1 MTMTGGK
8 AEISPFSGEGLN
20 AGRIR
25 AFRVVAIAAAVS
37 FVCAA
42 AGVYVDF
49 VRSPAITA
57 TFDLSEKQI
66 GAGSLIDPQPPERKA
81 EKSAPSENVDLI
93 ERLEREKENADQTA
107 GVLKEMVE
115 QKKTTAPATVLSPEL
130 QRLEREKKD
139 AEQKK
144 IDEIAALQA
153 RRDETEQKKQAV
165 LNNLESAL
173 AAFTPAKQDKQS
185 ETETG
190 KSDGGEKKTGAASN
204 LKLTEPAGTAA
215 VSAAAFNSEPP
226 PPDLIKTTL
235 NTSLPDFSLIKKGFP
250 ANAVPLHV
258 IEPLAD
264 FQQES
269 RYGKLPVKTKDG
281 SPFQAY
287 RRPVEIPPQTP
298 YVAVL
303 FTGLGKR
310 ANATEAAINTL
321 PATVSLAFTPYAD
334 KLKTYIA
341 NARRSGHETL
351 LNLPMQQGVFPDTD
365 PGPLGLVTGLPEQEN
380 RKRLH
385 KVLGHDV
392 AYIGVAAMA
401 KENFSYSGT
410 QMKPFYEEIIGRGLV
425 YIDGTDDPRMPK
437 FKKAARPDVHISENF
452 YRAAIRAKLEQAR
465 QIALKK
471 GSAFVRVETVPVTL
485 VTVEEW
491 MKSFAPTEDAP
502 VPELTFVPLSYY
514 LEQKEAGK

>member
-8 AEISPFSGEGLN
+8 AENSPFSNEGLN
-20 AGRIR
+20 AGRAR
-25 AFRVVAIAAAVS
+25 AFRVVAVAAAVS

-49 VRSPAITA
+49 IRSPAITA
-57 TFDLSEKQI
+57 TFDLAEKTI
-66 GAGSLIDPQPPERKA
+66 GAGSLIDPQPPEKKA
-81 EKSAPSENVDLI
+81 EKGASSENVDLI
-93 ERLEREKENADQTA
+93 ERLERAKENMEQTA
-107 GVLKEMVE
+107 GALKEMVE
-115 QKKTTAPATVLSPEL
+115 PEKTPEPAAALSPEL
-130 QRLEREKKD
+130 QKLEREKQA

-144 IDEIAALQA
+144 IDEIADLQKQ
-153 RRDETEQKKQAV
+153 RDSKDQRKQAV
-165 LNNLESAL
+165 LNGLETAL
-173 AAFTPAKQDKQS
+173 AAFDAAKPEKPA
-185 ETETG
+185 
-190 KSDGGEKKTGAASN
+190 EKKDTADKKPPAAAPN
-204 LKLTEPAGTAA
+204 LKLTEPAGSVA
-215 VSAAAFNSEPP
+215 VPVSSFSGEPP

-235 NTSLPDFSLIKKGFP
+235 NNSLPDFSLIKKGFP
-250 ANAVPLHV
+250 ANATPLHI

-264 FQQES
+264 LQQAS
-269 RYGKLPVKTKDG
+269 RYGKLPVKTKE
-281 SPFQAY
+281 STPFQAY

-310 ANATEAAINTL
+310 ANATKAAINTL
-321 PATVSLAFTPYAD
+321 PATVSMAFTPYAD

-341 NARRSGHETL
+341 NARRTGHETL

-385 KVLGHDV
+385 KVLGNDV

-401 KENFSYSGT
+401 KENFSYSGA
-410 QMKPFYEEIIGRGLV
+410 QMKSFYEEIIGRGLV

-437 FKKAARPDVHISENF
+437 FKKAARPDIHISENF

-485 VTVEEW
+485 VVVEEW

>member
-1 MTMTGGK
+1 MIMAGGK
-8 AEISPFSGEGLN
+8 AETSPFSGGGLN
-20 AGRIR
+20 AGRMR
-25 AFRVVAIAAAVS
+25 AFRAVAVAAAVS

-49 VRSPAITA
+49 IRAPVITA
-57 TFDLSEKQI
+57 TFDLAEKTI
-66 GAGSLIDPQPPERKA
+66 GAGSLIDPQPPEKKA

-93 ERLEREKENADQTA
+93 ERLERAKENMEQTA
-107 GVLKEMVE
+107 DALKEMVE
-115 QKKTTAPATVLSPEL
+115 PDKTSVPAVLSPEL
-130 QRLEREKKD
+130 QKLEREKQEV
-139 AEQKK
+139 EQKK
-144 IDEIAALQA
+144 IEEISDLQKQ
-153 RRDETEQKKQAV
+153 RDDRDRKKQSV
-165 LNNLESAL
+165 LNDLESAL
-173 AAFTPAKQDKQS
+173 AVFTPVEAKKN
-185 ETETG
+185 TG
-190 KSDGGEKKTGAASN
+190 NAVAPAPAVVEKKEKTKLN
-204 LKLTEPAGTAA
+204 LTEPAGNA
-215 VSAAAFNSEPP
+215 VVPATSFAGEPP

-235 NTSLPDFSLIKKGFP
+235 NSSLPDFSLIKKGFP
-250 ANAVPLHV
+250 ANAIPLHI

-264 FQQES
+264 LQQES
-269 RYGKLPVKTKDG
+269 RYGKLPVKTKDN
-281 SPFQAY
+281 SPFQTY
-287 RRPVEIPPQTP
+287 RRPMEIPPETP

-321 PATVSLAFTPYAD
+321 PATVSMAFTPYAD
-334 KLKTYIA
+334 KLKTYIE

-385 KVLGHDV
+385 KVLGRDV
-392 AYIGVAAMA
+392 AYIGVAAAA
-401 KENFSYSGT
+401 KENFSYSGA
-410 QMKPFYEEIIGRGLV
+410 QMKSFYEEIVGRGLV

-452 YRAAIRAKLEQAR
+452 YRAAIRAKLEQVR

-471 GSAFVRVETVPVTL
+471 GSAFVRVETVPVAL
-485 VTVEEW
+485 VVVEEW
-491 MKSFAPTEDAP
+491 MKSFAPTEDDP

>member
-1 MTMTGGK
+1 MTMIGGK
-8 AEISPFSGEGLN
+8 AENSPFSNEGLN
-20 AGRIR
+20 AGRVR
-25 AFRVVAIAAAVS
+25 AFRVVAVAAAVS

-49 VRSPAITA
+49 IRSPAITA
-57 TFDLSEKQI
+57 TFDLAEKTI
-66 GAGSLIDPQPPERKA
+66 GTGSLIDPQPPEKKA
-81 EKSAPSENVDLI
+81 EKGVASENVDLI
-93 ERLEREKENADQTA
+93 ERLERAKENMEQTA
-107 GVLKEMVE
+107 GALKEMVE
-115 QKKTTAPATVLSPEL
+115 PEKTPEPAVALSPEL
-130 QRLEREKKD
+130 QKLEREKQA

-144 IDEIAALQA
+144 IDEIADLQKQ
-153 RRDETEQKKQAV
+153 RDDKDQKKQTV

-173 AAFTPAKQDKQS
+173 AAFDADKPEKQAEKTP
-185 ETETG
+185 EP
-190 KSDGGEKKTGAASN
+190 EKTAEKPAAAPN
-204 LKLTEPAGTAA
+204 LKLTEPAGNA
-215 VSAAAFNSEPP
+215 VVPVSSFSSEPP
-226 PPDLIKTTL
+226 QPDLIKTTL
-235 NTSLPDFSLIKKGFP
+235 NNSLPDFSLIKKGFP
-250 ANAVPLHV
+250 ANAVPLHI

-264 FQQES
+264 LQQES
-269 RYGKLPVKTKDG
+269 RYGKLPVKTKDN

-321 PATVSLAFTPYAD
+321 PATVSMAFTPYAD

-341 NARRSGHETL
+341 NARRTGHETL

-401 KENFSYSGT
+401 KENFSYSGA
-410 QMKPFYEEIIGRGLV
+410 QMKSFYEEIVGRGLV

-437 FKKAARPDVHISENF
+437 FKKAARPDIHISENF

-485 VTVEEW
+485 VVVEEW

-502 VPELTFVPLSYY
+502 VPELAFVPLSYY

>member
-8 AEISPFSGEGLN
+8 AENSPFSNEGLN
-20 AGRIR
+20 AGRAR
-25 AFRVVAIAAAVS
+25 AFRVVAVAAAVS

-49 VRSPAITA
+49 IRSPAITA
-57 TFDLSEKQI
+57 TFDLAEKTI
-66 GAGSLIDPQPPERKA
+66 GAGSLIDPQPPEKKA
-81 EKSAPSENVDLI
+81 EKGASSENVDLI
-93 ERLEREKENADQTA
+93 ERLERAKENMEQTA
-107 GVLKEMVE
+107 GALKEMVE
-115 QKKTTAPATVLSPEL
+115 PEKTPDPALSPEL
-130 QRLEREKKD
+130 QKLEQEKQA

-144 IDEIAALQA
+144 IDEIADLQKQ
-153 RRDETEQKKQAV
+153 RDDKDQKKQTV

-173 AAFTPAKQDKQS
+173 AAFNAAKPEKNAEKPA
-185 ETETG
+185 
-190 KSDGGEKKTGAASN
+190 AAPN
-204 LKLTEPAGTAA
+204 LKLTEPAGNA
-215 VSAAAFNSEPP
+215 VVPVSSFADEPP
-226 PPDLIKTTL
+226 QPDLIKTTL
-235 NTSLPDFSLIKKGFP
+235 NNSLPDFSLIKKGFP
-250 ANAVPLHV
+250 ANAVPLHI

-264 FQQES
+264 LQQAS
-269 RYGKLPVKTKDG
+269 RYGKLPVKTKDN

-310 ANATEAAINTL
+310 ANATKAAINTL
-321 PATVSLAFTPYAD
+321 PATVSMAFTPYAD

-341 NARRSGHETL
+341 NARRTGHETL

-385 KVLGHDV
+385 KVLGNDV

-401 KENFSYSGT
+401 KENFSYSGA
-410 QMKPFYEEIIGRGLV
+410 QMKSFYEEIVGRGLV

-437 FKKAARPDVHISENF
+437 FKKAARPDIHISENF

-485 VTVEEW
+485 VVVEEW